1 MIHPAFAPFIPRVR
15 KLERLGHGPREDRG
29 SAGHTGPVT
38 SRAGPADCQ
47 TSVKYEHGSE
57 SHPRG
62 PGLGQ
67 CRAPGRWEAP
77 AGARRWAL
85 VPQAR
90 GSRRF
95 DACHRRLAVRR
106 EGGHLGRWRRGA
118 QSRSESPRPAAEPT
132 SGTRGGTG
140 GAWRPDRPQ
149 GGGGKPRRELQQ
161 RKTFPPGVASPDM
174 PYKRARRK
182 ENRVIHAGQV

>member
-47 TSVKYEHGSE
+47 TSVKCEPGSE

-118 QSRSESPRPAAEPT
+118 QSRSESPGPQRNPRAAFSREKIGPCGPT
-132 SGTRGGTG
+132 GRKAAAGSRGGSCSS
-140 GAWRPDRPQ
+140 
-149 GGGGKPRRELQQ
+149 GKPSHQEL
-161 RKTFPPGVASPDM
+161 RAPICPISERAEKKTG
-174 PYKRARRK
+174 
-182 ENRVIHAGQV
+182 